1 MKYLLKMRKN
11 VCKKVLIFGG
21 NEVTQTEWD
30 LRGNINFRVCQ
41 PSPEIHTFGADISKL
56 LGASIYVV
64 NISSLRWCTRSNSN
78 VKVPGL
84 GRPDFFHRR

>member
-1 MKYLLKMRKN
+1 MKSHKQSGTREGKH
-11 VCKKVLIFGG
+11 KFP
-21 NEVTQTEWD
+21 
-30 LRGNINFRVCQ
+30 CQ

-64 NISSLRWCTRSNSN
+64 NISSLRWCTISNSN

-84 GRPDFFHRR
+84 GGLKGSIP

>member
-1 MKYLLKMRKN
+1 MRKN

-30 LRGNINFRVCQ
+30 YVEGKHKFPCQ

-64 NISSLRWCTRSNSN
+64 NISSLLCI
-78 VKVPGL
+78 VVVYCKQ
-84 GRPDFFHRR
+84 